1 MTKTQGIGLVVTLFV
16 LSSSLA
22 ARAQTPPAAS
32 PPALTLDEAIR
43 TALQQHPS
51 LRRAREAVLAAK
63 ARTEQAKSAYYP
75 QLSASGFAKQGLS
88 GASGALGLRGLVTSP
103 LFRDIGASAAAFQN
117 IYDFGRTAH
126 QVNAS
131 QWAVTSLE
139 HALEA
144 QRAWVILNVERAY
157 YTALQQQRLVQVA
170 EKTLAERQ
178 LTVRQASAFYRAQ
191 LKSKVDL
198 TLAEVGA
205 AKAELELVQA
215 RQLLQT
221 AFAELN
227 HAMGMVGEPAYTLP
241 EPTITVEVPAELPP
255 LLAEAQQQRPDL
267 LALEAQIRADEETLE
282 RAKSNRRPKLV
293 ALWSGGW
300 VRFADLSIGRLMLG
314 AFGIDLP
321 IFTGGRI
328 KNEIIE
334 ADANLAQTRAA
345 RDELAQDIRVQVQ
358 RAHHELL
365 SAIESIRANEQV
377 VAQSREALRLA
388 GLRYRVQLASFV
400 ELTTAEAAAASAEA
414 EYARSLYAYKVAEA
428 MLRYATGRPYT
439 P

>member
-1 MTKTQGIGLVVTLFV
+1 VREAI
-16 LSSSLA
+16 LA
-22 ARAQTPPAAS
+22 A
-32 PPALTLDEAIR
+32 E
-43 TALQQHPS
+43 
-51 LRRAREAVLAAK
+51 
-63 ARTEQAKSAYYP
+63 ARTEQAKAGYFP
-75 QLSASGFAKQGLS
+75 QISASGFAKQGLS

-131 QWAVTSLE
+131 QWAAASLE

-157 YTALQQQRLVQVA
+157 YTALEQQRLISVA

-178 LTVRQASAFYRAQ
+178 LTVRQAAAFYRAQ
-191 LKSKVDL
+191 LKSKLDL

-205 AKAELELVQA
+205 AKAELELVQV

-227 HAMGMVGEPAYTLP
+227 HAMGIVGEPAYTLP
-241 EPTITVEVPAELPP
+241 EPTITVESPVELPL
-255 LLAEAQQQRPDL
+255 LLAESQQQRPEL
-267 LALEAQIRADEETLE
+267 LALEAQIRVDKETLE
-282 RAKSNRRPKLV
+282 RAKSNRWPKLV

-328 KNEIIE
+328 KNEIVE
-334 ADANLAQTRAA
+334 ADANLAQTQAA
-345 RDELAQDIRVQVQ
+345 REELAQDIRVQVQ

-365 SAIESIRANEQV
+365 SAIESIRAHEQV
-377 VAQSREALRLA
+377 VTQSREALRLA
-388 GLRYRVQLASFV
+388 QLRYRVQLASFV
-400 ELTTAEAAAASAEA
+400 ELTTAEATAASAEA
-414 EYARSLYAYKVAEA
+414 EYARSLYAYKVVEA
-428 MLRYATGRPYT
+428 VLRYATGRKPKT
-439 P
+439 